1 MKLTIIPTFLLAS
14 TLTYLTLT
22 AQENSAPD
30 NKGIETV
37 SALYKIQD
45 TLSRDNTSVTLRV
58 LWMDSL
64 LEIRKT
70 TSLKYDLE
78 YARKF
83 RKDPTYIPT
92 KNDTITY
99 NELRRI
105 GSQNCHSY
113 ALEKYFKYHNVSENT
128 LFTDKTILTQN
139 MYMEKILTTS
149 FKKGL
154 SIKTKPRKNLNYPF
168 EIGTLLVFRNKW
180 NTPIHTVFYDGEYHS
195 KYGGWAPKAE
205 KKLKTVFDRYW
216 DTTTIEEYK
225 LDTAKLEN
233 YITRKQD

>member
-1 MKLTIIPTFLLAS
+1 MKLTIIPKFFLAS
-14 TLTYLTLT
+14 TLTYLTST
-22 AQENSAPD
+22 AQNNSQPH
-30 NKGIETV
+30 NKGIGTV

-92 KNDTITY
+92 QNDTITY

-105 GSQNCHSY
+105 ASQNCHSY
-113 ALEKYFKYHNVSENT
+113 ALEKYFKYHNVLDNT

-139 MYMEKILTTS
+139 IYMEKILTTS
-149 FKKGL
+149 FKRRL

-195 KYGGWAPKAE
+195 KYGGWAAKAE

-233 YITRKQD
+233 YIARRQD

>member
-1 MKLTIIPTFLLAS
+1 MKLTIILTFLLS
-14 TLTYLTLT
+14 SILTYLTST
-22 AQENSAPD
+22 AQDSSAPD
-30 NKGIETV
+30 SKGVGTV

-92 KNDTITY
+92 QNDTITY

-113 ALEKYFKYHNVSENT
+113 ALEKYFKFHNVSENS

-139 MYMEKILTTS
+139 IYMEKILTTS

-154 SIKTKPRKNLNYPF
+154 SIKTEPRKNFNYPF

-180 NTPIHTVFYDGEYHS
+180 GTPIHTVFYDGEYHS

-205 KKLKTVFDRYW
+205 KKLKTVFNRYW

-225 LDTAKLEN
+225 LDMAKLEN
-233 YITRKQD
+233 YVARKQN